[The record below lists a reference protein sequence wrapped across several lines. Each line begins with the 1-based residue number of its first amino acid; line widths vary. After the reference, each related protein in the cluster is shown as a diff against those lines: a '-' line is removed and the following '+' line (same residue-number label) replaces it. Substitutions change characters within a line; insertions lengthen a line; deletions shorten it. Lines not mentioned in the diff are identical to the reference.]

1 MAWIWLIAA
10 LLLVLALLPVA
21 LELRRKMPDR
31 TAAPGAFAH
40 LASGVTHYQWIG
52 PVRGPVAV
60 AVHGQT
66 TPSPAWYSV
75 AEDLGRLGYRALVY
89 DLYGRGYSDNPK
101 GRQDEAHFVIQLT
114 ELLADQGIGED
125 ITLLGY
131 SMGGGIATRFAAQ
144 NPHRI
149 KRLILFAAAGVHIT
163 EGRLSRFMRG
173 TPVIGDWLFHM
184 VALGAFRKQLRATLD
199 DPTEVEGIARVQLAE
214 LDRRG
219 FWPAVVSSSR
229 GGFIEGLEAEHR
241 QLADAGVPVVALWG
255 ELDDVI
261 PISSVGQLAQWN
273 RNARQEVIVGAG
285 HGLPYTHGREC
296 IGLLSGI
303 LRE

>member
-75 AEDLGRLGYRALVY
+75 AEDLGRLGYRVLVY

-131 SMGGGIATRFAAQ
+131 SMGGGIVTRFAAQ

-149 KRLILFAAAGVHIT
+149 KRLILFASAGVDVT
-163 EGRLSRFMRG
+163 EGRLGRFMREV
-173 TPVIGDWLFHM
+173 PLLGDWLFHM
-184 VALGAFRKQLRATLD
+184 AAHGQFRRQLRASQNS
-199 DPTEVEGIARVQLAE
+199 PAEVPEIAGIQLAQ

-219 FWPAVVSSSR
+219 FWPAVLSSAR
-229 GGFIEGLEAEHR
+229 HGLDRMEAEHR
-241 QLADAGVPVVALWG
+241 KLASDGVPVVALWG

-261 PISSVGQLAQWN
+261 PISSVGRLAQWN
-273 RNARQEVIVGAG
+273 RNARQEVIAGAG
-285 HGLPYTHGREC
+285 HGLPYTHGRAC
-296 IGLLSGI
+296 IALLGGI